1 MDDNN
6 FNPEQIGKVMNM
18 IKLFQTINSDNKQE
32 NETETPEDNNIESIS
47 IEENKTNINDGL
59 KTIEKAIP
67 YLEPKYQKNMEIMVR
82 VMELQKIINSFTVVS
97 AASVNTEENGK
108 KMLMAIKPE
117 LDDKKQKMLDLFVKV
132 IEMKNIMEGLY
143 GR

>member
-32 NETETPEDNNIESIS
+32 NETEAPEDNNSVSIS

>member
-32 NETETPEDNNIESIS
+32 NETETPEDNNSESIS